1 MRVGDSFCRINV
13 ACQGKDIILYID
25 ETQSGAAR
33 FTLICNNQAFTST
46 VSSELFASAKHIVS
60 ASISNLSALAE
71 RLTAFQDRPADLLRI
86 ITEAKH
92 LITRLR
98 RHQKI
103 TKAQARNL
111 YRAMQM
117 FNESTS
123 LDDFPEAILEMLYGD
138 DWADHY
144 PRQTAKDY
152 TLVLSALVDLQKSL
166 RENN

>member
-1 MRVGDSFCRINV
+1 MRLGDSFCRITV
-13 ACQGKDIILYID
+13 ACPGKDILLYVD
-25 ETQSGAAR
+25 ETQCDAAR

-46 VSSELFASAKHIVS
+46 VNSESFANAKHIVS
-60 ASISNLSALAE
+60 ASISDLSALAE

-86 ITEAKH
+86 LAEAKH
-92 LITRLR
+92 LIMQLR

-103 TKAQARNL
+103 SKVQARNL

-138 DWADHY
+138 DWTDHY
-144 PRQTAKDY
+144 PRQAAKDY
-152 TLVLSALVDLQKSL
+152 ALVLSALVDLQKSL
-166 RENN
+166 RKND